1 MWTKPEI
8 RTYNEEE
15 LLNSMEVKAQYH
27 EDGHAD
33 NGDVVI
39 Q

>member
-27 EDGHAD
+27 EDAIIHEDAVG
-33 NGDVVI
+33 
-39 Q
+39 